1 MTFFRAVIRRIR
13 LIAVVYLKSIPKQ
26 GLLDV
31 DRVLL
36 AFHKVVEA
44 LSDGRV
50 VLTDHAPFDLVLT
63 DGSPYTRADG

>member
-1 MTFFRAVIRRIR
+1 MSMRTARMARVFPALVPPWMTFFRAVIRRIR

-36 AFHKVVEA
+36 
-44 LSDGRV
+44 
-50 VLTDHAPFDLVLT
+50 LVNQAKQT
-63 DGSPYTRADG
+63 